1 MGEAQGRYHL
11 TSFPRKRESTGSK
24 EVPCVWGLRR
34 VVSVHQG
41 LVCRLFVYGRT
52 FRCRRDARVGDV
64 RRLLG
69 GEMTSGNIQMGPDP
83 DRVMDAL
90 KEALRDDPKMRERP
104 AEEVAGELARG
115 GYLDEEPDP
124 VLVAEMLGS
133 IDPEGPGRETDELT
147 EEIG

>member
-1 MGEAQGRYHL
+1 
-11 TSFPRKRESTGSK
+11 
-24 EVPCVWGLRR
+24 
-34 VVSVHQG
+34 
-41 LVCRLFVYGRT
+41 
-52 FRCRRDARVGDV
+52 
-64 RRLLG
+64 
-69 GEMTSGNIQMGPDP
+69 MTSGNIQMGPDP

-104 AEEVAGELARG
+104 AEEVAGELARA

-147 EEIG
+147 EEGNPT